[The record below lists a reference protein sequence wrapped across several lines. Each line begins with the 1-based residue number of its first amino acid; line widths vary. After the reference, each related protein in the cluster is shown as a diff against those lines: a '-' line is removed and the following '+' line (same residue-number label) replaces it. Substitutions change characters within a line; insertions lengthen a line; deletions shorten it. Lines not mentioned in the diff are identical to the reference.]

1 MEIRADNLKEIKL
14 LFSTAV
20 EKSSALNSANYS
32 TNAGKIKSIR
42 LEEDNT
48 IVILSLNETMVNR
61 KNYKISLN
69 KIKSQLGGEEIS
81 IKDKEFEA
89 FDNNPPEVKEIRA
102 LGNKILKVYLTEP
115 VVSVNASNLKI
126 DNKRYSGKVEMEDN
140 VITLTPYTSMKEG
153 YYTLAVSGLED
164 YARFKGLDQ
173 NIEFEIYKDNYSPKI
188 VDASATTE
196 RVVIEFDKEID
207 PSSVNRNNFYFTSGS
222 RKVYSDNA
230 KVHGKE
236 IILDFS
242 RNYLPNYEVDIYV
255 DGVADYWGGNKLRNE
270 EIRVKVEIDR
280 EKPEVVDIKIGEYGK
295 SLTIYYSK
303 NVDGKK

>member
-1 MEIRADNLKEIKL
+1 M
-14 LFSTAV
+14 

-173 NIEFEIYKDNYSPKI
+173 I
-188 VDASATTE
+188 
-196 RVVIEFDKEID
+196 
-207 PSSVNRNNFYFTSGS
+207 
-222 RKVYSDNA
+222 
-230 KVHGKE
+230 
-236 IILDFS
+236 
-242 RNYLPNYEVDIYV
+242 
-255 DGVADYWGGNKLRNE
+255 
-270 EIRVKVEIDR
+270 
-280 EKPEVVDIKIGEYGK
+280 
-295 SLTIYYSK
+295 
-303 NVDGKK
+303 